1 MGARLFCRKMIFG
14 KPTDPGAMLTYN
26 INDGFLEAVCRGY
39 RKGILKSSDYGV
51 LTQCDTLDDLKMYL
65 QNSTDY
71 GVTFLQNEPP
81 PLHTTTI
88 SERATA
94 KLVDEFKYM
103 RLNAVEPLSTFLDYI
118 TYSYMIDNIVL
129 LITGTLHDRGTEE
142 LIEKCHPLGRFEAM
156 ETITVAQSVEDLYE
170 LVVVE
175 TPLAPYFKSTLKEK
189 DLDELNIE
197 IIRNTLYKAYLEDFY
212 AFCKK
217 LGGVT
222 GEVMEDLL
230 KFEADRRSI
239 TITINS
245 FGTELTK
252 DDRAKLYPNF
262 GHLYPEGIAKLA
274 KCDDFDQVRASVSYL
289 KGYSELFNKTGPA
302 SETSLDTAF
311 FQEEVR
317 LNRLA
322 FEQQFHYGV
331 FYSYVKLREQETRN
345 IVWIAECIAQDNKA
359 KINQYIPI
367 F

>member
-1 MGARLFCRKMIFG
+1 MLFGA
-14 KPTDPGAMLTYN
+14 PEDPGSMLTYN
-26 INDGFLEAVCRGY
+26 INDGFMEAVCRGY
-39 RKGILKSSDYGV
+39 RKGVLKHSDYGV
-51 LTQCDTLDDLKMYL
+51 LTQCDTLDDMRMYL

-71 GVTFLQNEPP
+71 GTSFLQNEPP

-88 SERATA
+88 SEHATA
-94 KLVDEFKYM
+94 KLVDEFKFM
-103 RLNAVEPLSTFLDYI
+103 RMNAVEPLATFLDYI
-118 TYSYMIDNIVL
+118 TYGYMIDNIVL

-175 TPLAPYFKSTLKEK
+175 TPLAPYFKSTLKDK
-189 DLDELNIE
+189 DLDEMNIE

-212 AFCKK
+212 AFSKK

-222 GEVMEDLL
+222 AEVMDDLL
-230 KFEADRRSI
+230 KFEADRRAI

-245 FGTELTK
+245 FGTDLPK
-252 DDRAKLYPNF
+252 DDRARLYPNF
-262 GHLYPEGIAKLA
+262 GYLFPEGTAKLA
-274 KCDDFDQVRASVSYL
+274 KADDADQVRVAVSYL
-289 KGYSELFNKTGPA
+289 KRYADLFNKTGPG
-302 SETSLDTAF
+302 SEITLDTAF
-311 FQEEVR
+311 YQEEVR
-317 LNRLA
+317 LNKLA

-331 FYSYVKLREQETRN
+331 FYAYVKLREQETRN
-345 IVWIAECIAQDNKA
+345 IVWIAECIAQDNKS